1 MKLITELTEDIK
13 YIKENAENGDKN
25 YFIEGVFM
33 QSDTKNRN
41 GRIYPTN
48 ILAKET
54 NRYIKEYVNKGRALG
69 ELNHPTGPTVNLDRV
84 SHIVKEL
91 HENGKS
97 IYGKAKVLDTPMG
110 KIVKNLND

>member
-1 MKLITELTEDIK
+1 MKLITETFEDVKFLTEAAD
-13 YIKENAENGDKN
+13 GGGKN

-69 ELNHPTGPTVNLDRV
+69 ELNHPTVPTVN
-84 SHIVKEL
+84 
-91 HENGKS
+91 
-97 IYGKAKVLDTPMG
+97 
-110 KIVKNLND
+110 